1 MTALVRQW
9 ERSGETRQVFARRH
23 GLTLAR
29 FDYWKRRLRR
39 ESTASTV
46 PTFAPVRVVRD
57 HATPAAATIEVVLD
71 TGARITMREGVSVDL
86 LRTVLAALRAC

>member
-9 ERSGETRQVFARRH
+9 EHSGETRAVFARRH

-39 ESTASTV
+39 EATASVVT
-46 PTFAPVRVVRD
+46 TFAPVRIVRD
-57 HATPAAATIEVVLD
+57 ETTPTAATID
-71 TGARITMREGVSVDL
+71 TSCSRPAR
-86 LRTVLAALRAC
+86 A